1 MDNLNDLKAIWLT
14 AKTDD
19 LPGSKEMLRIV
30 KKFRNERLRRK
41 LWIVF
46 VALLAMAI
54 MVVTIFVVRSTAVT
68 TILGESFTIMACI
81 VLIFTNTKSMKRF
94 IDLKDCSNKEFI
106 EFLEQTRRNQNYY
119 YKKTQVAGMLL
130 SSAGLLLYLYEQVQG
145 RLLLGVIIYSIAV
158 LWVLFLWLYI
168 RPRNFKKQAIK
179 LNETMKRLERIED
192 QIKENEQE

>member
-30 KKFRNERLRRK
+30 KKFRNERLRKK
-41 LWIVF
+41 LLMIF
-46 VALLAMAI
+46 VALFVIAM
-54 MVVTIFVVRSTAVT
+54 MVVTIIIVRSTMIT
-68 TILGESFTIMACI
+68 TILGEAFTIIAACI
-81 VLIFTNTKSMKRF
+81 LIFTNTRSMKRF

-106 EFLEQTRRNQNYY
+106 DFLEQTRRNQIYY

-130 SSAGLLLYLYEQVQG
+130 STVGLFLYLYEQVY
-145 RLLLGVIIYSIAV
+145 RSLTATVIIYSITII
-158 LWVLFLWLYI
+158 WTLFLWLYI

-179 LNETMKRLERIED
+179 LNATMEKLRKISD
-192 QIKENEQE
+192 QINEDEQ